1 MDLSHLRLE
10 YAIES
15 LDIDEV
21 DPCPFTQFER
31 WYQQATTAEL
41 LEPNAIVL
49 ATVDPNG
56 QHTQRIVLLKYF
68 DTSGFVFFTNHKSRK
83 ARHIAQNSRV
93 SILIQW
99 LPLQR
104 QVEIG
109 GTATKVSTA
118 ESLRYFV
125 TRPRGS
131 RLGAWVSKQSEIV
144 SSRSILE
151 AKMQETKDRFASGEV
166 PLPSFW
172 GGYRVK
178 PTRFEFWQGCPNR
191 LHDRICYE
199 RDEDEGWQRKRLSP

>member
-10 YAIES
+10 YALES

-49 ATVDPNG
+49 ATVDPDG
-56 QHTQRIVLLKYF
+56 QPTQRTVLLKYF
-68 DTSGFVFFTNHKSRK
+68 DKSGFVFFTNHKSRK

-93 SILIQW
+93 SILLQW

-109 GTATKVSTA
+109 GTAKKVSTA

-131 RLGAWVSKQSEIV
+131 RLGAWVSHQSEIV

-178 PTRFEFWQGCPNR
+178 PTRFEFWQGRPNR

-199 RDEDEGWQRKRLSP
+199 SDEDEGWQRKRLSP